1 MRLKNFKLFQDVTI
15 ELGDRVVL
23 IGPNNSGK
31 TTALQALALW
41 DIGVRR
47 WLEKRGAGA
56 VPRKR
61 PGVTINRRD
70 LITIPVP
77 SANLLWRDL
86 HVRSVQRTNG
96 KQHTENVFIEIEVE
110 GITEGRQWVCGLEF
124 YYANEES
131 FYCRPV
137 QGTEGGLSQVPDIV
151 NHVRVA
157 YLPPMSGLSASE
169 TRLDSGAMNVR
180 LGEGRTAEVLR
191 NLCYQVLQTDDGT
204 KRWKEIVDRIN
215 NLFGV
220 NLNEPLYVAERGE
233 ITMSYR
239 DRNGTE
245 LDVSSSGRGMQQT
258 LLLLAHMSAN
268 QGSVLLLDE
277 PDAHLEVLRQRQIY
291 EELHRTASDTQ
302 SQIIAASHSEAILNE
317 AANRDV
323 VIAFVGIPHRID
335 DRGSQV
341 RKALSEIG
349 FDQYYQAEATGWVL
363 YLEGSTDLAVIRA
376 FADRLNHPVKKHL
389 DRVFVHYVA
398 NQPSQ
403 AENHFRALRE
413 AKPDLIGIAVY
424 DRLERLLQQT
434 EELQHLMWRAREIEN
449 YMCTKK
455 TLLSFVEYLATDREG
470 TLFGSAWNT
479 LMEQTIDEIET
490 ALRALNKP
498 DPWGDEIKA
507 TDDFLDPLFT
517 KFYGSLGIENL
528 TRKSSYYQLALFVAA
543 DDIDIDIQHK
553 LDAIHS
559 VAERANPVGQH
570 V

>member
-1 MRLKNFKLFQDVTI
+1 
-15 ELGDRVVL
+15 
-23 IGPNNSGK
+23 
-31 TTALQALALW
+31 
-41 DIGVRR
+41 
-47 WLEKRGAGA
+47 
-56 VPRKR
+56 
-61 PGVTINRRD
+61 
-70 LITIPVP
+70 
-77 SANLLWRDL
+77 
-86 HVRSVQRTNG
+86 
-96 KQHTENVFIEIEVE
+96 
-110 GITEGRQWVCGLEF
+110 
-124 YYANEES
+124 
-131 FYCRPV
+131 
-137 QGTEGGLSQVPDIV
+137 
-151 NHVRVA
+151 
-157 YLPPMSGLSASE
+157 MSGLSASE